1 MKKEKNK
8 KIIKILCAVLLL
20 MSLGMTGYTYAKYVT
35 QEKGNGSADIATW
48 SFRIE
53 KDENEDVK
61 TIRLADTSNKE
72 TLLNGKIAPGTSGQF
87 YLKINAVGSEVAV
100 DYKVT
105 FGNEKNKPDNIIFK
119 YDGKTYSS
127 LSEIDAIQGT
137 MGLTDYKSQLIKVEW
152 EWPYE
157 TGSSETEI
165 IAQDVEDTKDGKLL
179 ENYSFDIIVTGTQ
192 VEPVVA

>member
-127 LSEIDAIQGT
+127 LSEIDAIQGI

-157 TGSSETEI
+157 TGSAVNG
-165 IAQDVEDTKDGKLL
+165 IASGDKVDTQNGQDNLDYT
-179 ENYSFDIIVTGTQ
+179 FDVIATGTQ
-192 VEPVVA
+192 SK

>member
-72 TLLNGKIAPGTSGQF
+72 TLFNGKIAPGTSGQF

-157 TGSSETEI
+157 TGSAVNG
-165 IAQDVEDTKDGKLL
+165 IASGDKVDTQNGQDNLDYT
-179 ENYSFDIIVTGTQ
+179 FDVIATGTQ
-192 VEPVVA
+192 SK

>member
-8 KIIKILCAVLLL
+8 KIIKILCVVLLL

-157 TGSSETEI
+157 TGSAVNG
-165 IAQDVEDTKDGKLL
+165 IASGDKVDTQNGQDNLDYT
-179 ENYSFDIIVTGTQ
+179 FDVIATGTQ
-192 VEPVVA
+192 SK

>member
-105 FGNEKNKPDNIIFK
+105 FGNEKNEPDNIIFK

-157 TGSSETEI
+157 TGSAVNG
-165 IAQDVEDTKDGKLL
+165 IASGDKVDTQNGQDNLDYT
-179 ENYSFDIIVTGTQ
+179 FDVIATGTQ
-192 VEPVVA
+192 SK

>member
-1 MKKEKNK
+1 LKKEKNK

-157 TGSSETEI
+157 TGSAVNG
-165 IAQDVEDTKDGKLL
+165 IASGDKVDTQNGQDNLDYT
-179 ENYSFDIIVTGTQ
+179 FDVIATGTQ
-192 VEPVVA
+192 SK

>member
-72 TLLNGKIAPGTSGQF
+72 TLLNGKIAPGTLGQF

-152 EWPYE
+152 DWPYE
-157 TGSSETEI
+157 TGSAVNG
-165 IAQDVEDTKDGKLL
+165 IASGDKVDTQNGQDNLDYT
-179 ENYSFDIIVTGTQ
+179 FDVIATGTQ
-192 VEPVVA
+192 SK

>member
-61 TIRLADTSNKE
+61 TIRLADTSNKG

-87 YLKINAVGSEVAV
+87 LLKINAVGSEVAV
-100 DYKVT
+100 DYKIT

-137 MGLTDYKSQLIKVEW
+137 MGLTDYKSQLIKIEW

-157 TGSSETEI
+157 TGSAVNG
-165 IAQDVEDTKDGKLL
+165 IASGDKVDTQNGQDNLDYT
-179 ENYSFDIIVTGTQ
+179 FDVIATGTQ
-192 VEPVVA
+192 GK

>member
-127 LSEIDAIQGT
+127 LSEIVAIQGT

-157 TGSSETEI
+157 TGSAVNG
-165 IAQDVEDTKDGKLL
+165 IASGDKVDTQNGQDNLDYT
-179 ENYSFDIIVTGTQ
+179 FDVIATGTQ
-192 VEPVVA
+192 SK

>member
-48 SFRIE
+48 RFRIE

-157 TGSSETEI
+157 TGSAVNG
-165 IAQDVEDTKDGKLL
+165 IASGDKVDTQNGQDNLDYT
-179 ENYSFDIIVTGTQ
+179 FDVIATGTQ
-192 VEPVVA
+192 SK

>member
-105 FGNEKNKPDNIIFK
+105 FENEKNKPDNIIFK
-119 YDGKTYSS
+119 YDGKSYIS

-157 TGSSETEI
+157 TGSAVNG
-165 IAQDVEDTKDGKLL
+165 IASGDKVDTQNGQDNLDYT
-179 ENYSFDIIVTGTQ
+179 FDVIATGTQ
-192 VEPVVA
+192 SK

>member
-20 MSLGMTGYTYAKYVT
+20 MSVGMTGYTYAKYVT

-157 TGSSETEI
+157 TGSAVNG
-165 IAQDVEDTKDGKLL
+165 IASGDKVDTQNGQDNLDYT
-179 ENYSFDIIVTGTQ
+179 FDVIATGTQ
-192 VEPVVA
+192 SK

>member
-105 FGNEKNKPDNIIFK
+105 FENEKNKPDNIIFK

-157 TGSSETEI
+157 TGSAVNG
-165 IAQDVEDTKDGKLL
+165 IASGDKVDTQNGQDNLDYT
-179 ENYSFDIIVTGTQ
+179 FDVIATGTQ
-192 VEPVVA
+192 SK

>member
-87 YLKINAVGSEVAV
+87 YLKITAVGSEVAV

-157 TGSSETEI
+157 TGSAVNG
-165 IAQDVEDTKDGKLL
+165 IASGDKVDTQNGQDNLDYT
-179 ENYSFDIIVTGTQ
+179 FDVIATGTQ
-192 VEPVVA
+192 SK

>member
-152 EWPYE
+152 AWPYE
-157 TGSSETEI
+157 TGSAVNG
-165 IAQDVEDTKDGKLL
+165 IASGDKVDTQNGQDNLDYT
-179 ENYSFDIIVTGTQ
+179 FDVIATGTQ
-192 VEPVVA
+192 SK

>member
-1 MKKEKNK
+1 LKKEKNK

-20 MSLGMTGYTYAKYVT
+20 MTLGMTGYTYAKYVT

-137 MGLTDYKSQLIKVEW
+137 MGLTDYKGQLIKVEW

-157 TGSSETEI
+157 TGSAVNG
-165 IAQDVEDTKDGKLL
+165 IASGDKIDTQNGQDNLDYT
-179 ENYSFDIIVTGTQ
+179 FDVIATGTQ
-192 VEPVVA
+192 SK

>member
-157 TGSSETEI
+157 TGSAVNG
-165 IAQDVEDTKDGKLL
+165 IASGDKVDNQNGQDNLDYT
-179 ENYSFDIIVTGTQ
+179 FDVIATGTQ
-192 VEPVVA
+192 SK

>member
-53 KDENEDVK
+53 KDENEDEDVK

-157 TGSSETEI
+157 TGSAVNG
-165 IAQDVEDTKDGKLL
+165 IASGDKVDTQNGQDNLDYT
-179 ENYSFDIIVTGTQ
+179 FDVIATGTQ
-192 VEPVVA
+192 SK

>member
-20 MSLGMTGYTYAKYVT
+20 MTLGMTGYTYAKYVT

-137 MGLTDYKSQLIKVEW
+137 MGLTDYKGQLIKVEW

-157 TGSSETEI
+157 TGSAVNG
-165 IAQDVEDTKDGKLL
+165 IASGDKVDTQNGQDNLDYT
-179 ENYSFDIIVTGTQ
+179 FDVIATGTQ
-192 VEPVVA
+192 SK

>member
-137 MGLTDYKSQLIKVEW
+137 MGLTDYKCQLIKVEW

-157 TGSSETEI
+157 TGSAVNG
-165 IAQDVEDTKDGKLL
+165 IASGDKVDTQNGQDNLDYT
-179 ENYSFDIIVTGTQ
+179 FDVIATGTQ
-192 VEPVVA
+192 SK

>member
-35 QEKGNGSADIATW
+35 QEKGNGSADIAPW

-157 TGSSETEI
+157 TGSAVNG
-165 IAQDVEDTKDGKLL
+165 IASGDKVDTQNGQDNLDYT
-179 ENYSFDIIVTGTQ
+179 FDVIATGTQ
-192 VEPVVA
+192 SK

>member
-20 MSLGMTGYTYAKYVT
+20 MTLGMTGYTYAKYFT

-137 MGLTDYKSQLIKVEW
+137 MGLTDYKGQLIKVEW

-157 TGSSETEI
+157 TGSAVNG
-165 IAQDVEDTKDGKLL
+165 IASGDKIDTQNGQDNLDYT
-179 ENYSFDIIVTGTQ
+179 FDVIATGTQ
-192 VEPVVA
+192 SK

>member
-20 MSLGMTGYTYAKYVT
+20 MTLGMTGYTYAKYVT

-157 TGSSETEI
+157 TGSAVNG
-165 IAQDVEDTKDGKLL
+165 IASGDKVDTQNGQDNLDYT
-179 ENYSFDIIVTGTQ
+179 FDVIVSGTQ
-192 VEPVVA
+192 VMPQN

>member
-20 MSLGMTGYTYAKYVT
+20 MSLGMTGYIYAKYVT

-157 TGSSETEI
+157 TGSAVNG
-165 IAQDVEDTKDGKLL
+165 IASGDKVDTQNGQDNLDYT
-179 ENYSFDIIVTGTQ
+179 FDVIATGTQ
-192 VEPVVA
+192 SK

>member
-20 MSLGMTGYTYAKYVT
+20 MSLGITGYTYAKYVT

-105 FGNEKNKPDNIIFK
+105 FENEKNKPDNIIFK

-157 TGSSETEI
+157 TGSAVNG
-165 IAQDVEDTKDGKLL
+165 IASGDKVDTQNGQDNLDYT
-179 ENYSFDIIVTGTQ
+179 FDVIATGTQ
-192 VEPVVA
+192 SK

>member
-8 KIIKILCAVLLL
+8 KIIKILCAVILL

-61 TIRLADTSNKE
+61 NIRLADTSNKE

-157 TGSSETEI
+157 TGSALNG
-165 IAQDVEDTKDGKLL
+165 IASGDKVYTQNGQDNLDYT
-179 ENYSFDIIVTGTQ
+179 FDVIATGTQ
-192 VEPVVA
+192 SK

>member
-72 TLLNGKIAPGTSGQF
+72 SLLNGKIAPGTSGQF

-157 TGSSETEI
+157 TGSAVNG
-165 IAQDVEDTKDGKLL
+165 IASGDKVDTQNGQDNLDYT
-179 ENYSFDIIVTGTQ
+179 FDVIATGTQ
-192 VEPVVA
+192 SK

>member
-105 FGNEKNKPDNIIFK
+105 FENEKNKPDNIIFK

-157 TGSSETEI
+157 TGSAVNG
-165 IAQDVEDTKDGKLL
+165 IASGDKVDTQNGQDNLDYT
-179 ENYSFDIIVTGTQ
+179 FDIIATGTQ
-192 VEPVVA
+192 SK

>member
-152 EWPYE
+152 DWPYE
-157 TGSSETEI
+157 TGSAVNG
-165 IAQDVEDTKDGKLL
+165 IASGDKVDTQNGQDNLDYT
-179 ENYSFDIIVTGTQ
+179 FDVIATGTQ
-192 VEPVVA
+192 SK

>member
-72 TLLNGKIAPGTSGQF
+72 TLLNGKIAPGTSGQL

-157 TGSSETEI
+157 TGSAVNG
-165 IAQDVEDTKDGKLL
+165 IASGDKVDTQNGQDNLDYT
-179 ENYSFDIIVTGTQ
+179 FDVIATGTQ
-192 VEPVVA
+192 SK

>member
-157 TGSSETEI
+157 TGSAVNGIDSGDKVDTQNGQDNLDYTFDV
-165 IAQDVEDTKDGKLL
+165 IA
-179 ENYSFDIIVTGTQ
+179 TGTQ
-192 VEPVVA
+192 SK

>member
-105 FGNEKNKPDNIIFK
+105 FENEKNKPDNIIFK

-152 EWPYE
+152 QWPYE
-157 TGSSETEI
+157 TGSAVNG
-165 IAQDVEDTKDGKLL
+165 IASGDKVDTQNGQDNLDYT
-179 ENYSFDIIVTGTQ
+179 FDVIATGTQ
-192 VEPVVA
+192 SK

>member
-20 MSLGMTGYTYAKYVT
+20 MSFLMTGYTYAKYVT

-105 FGNEKNKPDNIIFK
+105 F
-119 YDGKTYSS
+119 
-127 LSEIDAIQGT
+127 
-137 MGLTDYKSQLIKVEW
+137 
-152 EWPYE
+152 
-157 TGSSETEI
+157 
-165 IAQDVEDTKDGKLL
+165 
-179 ENYSFDIIVTGTQ
+179 
-192 VEPVVA
+192 

>member
-20 MSLGMTGYTYAKYVT
+20 MTLGMTGYTYAKYVT

-137 MGLTDYKSQLIKVEW
+137 MGLTDYKGQLIKVEW

-157 TGSSETEI
+157 TGSAVNG
-165 IAQDVEDTKDGKLL
+165 IASGDKIDTQNGQDNLDYT
-179 ENYSFDIIVTGTQ
+179 FDVIATGTQ
-192 VEPVVA
+192 SK

>member
-105 FGNEKNKPDNIIFK
+105 FENEKNKPDNIIFK

-157 TGSSETEI
+157 TGSAVNG
-165 IAQDVEDTKDGKLL
+165 IASGDKVDTQNGQDNLGYT
-179 ENYSFDIIVTGTQ
+179 FDVIATGTQ
-192 VEPVVA
+192 SK

>member
-127 LSEIDAIQGT
+127 LSEIDAIQET

-157 TGSSETEI
+157 TGSAVNG
-165 IAQDVEDTKDGKLL
+165 IASGDKVDTQNGQDNLDYT
-179 ENYSFDIIVTGTQ
+179 FDVIATGTQ
-192 VEPVVA
+192 SK

>member
-20 MSLGMTGYTYAKYVT
+20 MTLGMTGYTYAKYVT

-157 TGSSETEI
+157 TGSAVNG
-165 IAQDVEDTKDGKLL
+165 IASGDKVDTQNGQDNLDYT
-179 ENYSFDIIVTGTQ
+179 FDVIATGTQ
-192 VEPVVA
+192 SK

>member
-35 QEKGNGSADIATW
+35 QEKENGSADIATW

-157 TGSSETEI
+157 TGSAVNG
-165 IAQDVEDTKDGKLL
+165 IASGDKVDTQNGQDNLDYT
-179 ENYSFDIIVTGTQ
+179 FDVIATGTQ
-192 VEPVVA
+192 SK

>member
-157 TGSSETEI
+157 TGNTPEEI
-165 IAQDVEDTKDGKLL
+165 AENDERDTIDAKNISDYRFDVV
-179 ENYSFDIIVTGTQ
+179 VTGTQ
-192 VEPVVA
+192 VQPQK

>member
-157 TGSSETEI
+157 TGSAVNG
-165 IAQDVEDTKDGKLL
+165 IASGDKVDTQNGQDNLDYT
-179 ENYSFDIIVTGTQ
+179 FDVIATGTQ
-192 VEPVVA
+192 SK